1 MASEQTSQ
9 VCDLYSSPF
18 PLRVRVRVCPA
29 LELPICKRSRGQRSP
44 DDGRSIE
51 EKVIITVQKE
61 RRSGIGQRP
70 YQSAHKVALE
80 SGSLPPSP
88 FDPSGSERLNRM
100 VCVSLSPDFWGGRRG
115 KKRKEKKKKR
125 ERRRGMGEEKKRKQ
139 DLCRS
144 VCSLKGLLP
153 LRNFPLPYSGNAA
166 KHNTYKSVLFTSLF
180 IYLFTHPECN

>member
-100 VCVSLSPDFWGGRRG
+100 VCVCPCHLTSGVGVEGRR
-115 KKRKEKKKKR
+115 EKKKKK
-125 ERRRGMGEEKKRKQ
+125 ERKEKGDGRGEEEKTRP
-139 DLCRS
+139 
-144 VCSLKGLLP
+144 VSLG
-153 LRNFPLPYSGNAA
+153 
-166 KHNTYKSVLFTSLF
+166 LF
-180 IYLFTHPECN
+180 IKGPPAAPELSPSLQRKRRQT